1 MSQKL
6 DMETKTKLKQLSKE
20 MEKHLQT
27 VIVPFWKELRDN
39 ENGGYYGY
47 MDYNLCVEKSSE
59 KGCILNS
66 RILWFFSNAYLLLK
80 EENLLK
86 EAVHAYRFMKEKC
99 LDHKNGGIYW
109 SMSYDGKPIET
120 IKHTYNQ
127 AFAIYALASY
137 YDASCDQEAL
147 KMAFEL
153 FELIESKCRDEV
165 GYLEAFDEEFHVID
179 NEKLSENGVIA
190 EKTMNTLLHV
200 FEAYTELYRVSKKEK
215 VKKCLEDILKTFADK
230 VFNPKL
236 RRQEVF
242 FDKNLNTILNLHSY
256 GHDIE
261 TAWLID
267 RGVEILGNL
276 EERSKINEIT
286 QILTEEIF
294 DVAFDGR
301 SLANESENGIVNEDR
316 IWWVQAETVVG
327 FLNGFLKTP
336 EQIKYLTAATSTW
349 EFIKEYVLDKREGS
363 EWFWKVNKEG
373 VPEPSKPIV
382 EPWKCPYHN
391 GRMCI
396 EVIRRIEN
404 VS

>member
-396 EVIRRIEN
+396 DVIRRIEN